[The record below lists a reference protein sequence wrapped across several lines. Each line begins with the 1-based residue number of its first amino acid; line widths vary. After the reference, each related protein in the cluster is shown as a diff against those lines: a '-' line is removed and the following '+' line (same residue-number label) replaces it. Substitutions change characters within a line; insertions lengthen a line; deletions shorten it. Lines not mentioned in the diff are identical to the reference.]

1 MGVINVLGFDVA
13 NLIAAGEVVD
23 RPSSVVKEL
32 LENAIDSGA
41 TKITVEIKNGG
52 TSFIRIADD
61 GCGMAH
67 EDLPVA
73 ILRHATSKIKNADDL
88 NEIMTL
94 GFRGEALAA
103 ISSVSKIRIMSRQKG
118 SEIGSVLE
126 AHGGEIKSHIK
137 SGCGEGTTVIV
148 EDIFYNVPARKKFLK
163 SDRAET
169 SAVSAV
175 CEKVAL
181 SRPDISI
188 RYIADGT
195 LKYLTQGDGN
205 LQNTVYA
212 VLGRD
217 IAKKLI
223 KIRREDGGVLVEG
236 FISNPEYASAYRT
249 QENFYINSRFVKS
262 KTAQAAIEQA
272 FQSYIPTGKFP
283 FCVLNIVIDPSTVDV
298 NVHPAKLEVKFS
310 NEKVI
315 FDAVYYAVRT
325 ALDGGIQRP
334 TLYNEPEVVSLQRGK
349 ELLGLAFP
357 VNDRDSEAPKPER
370 IAFDTKGNVGVLRQ
384 GSVLDYSDIKAE
396 ATKENVKAPVPD
408 VKYAEEDAFSLKFP
422 KKAVTSTG
430 PLKTEPIKIEQ
441 EPVKPEP
448 IKVDLFANIAD
459 KVDTSAPIKAQTEK
473 VSEAKE
479 QVIVP
484 EYKIIGEAFDS
495 YVIAELGDVMYLIDK
510 HAAHERIIF
519 EDLKKKLA
527 HATPSSQMIMIPLT
541 VQLNNEEL
549 FALHEYGDEI
559 KKMGF
564 GYDLNDKVVSICEIP
579 AEIEISGALDT
590 FATLVSR
597 LTQGEGYG
605 HSTRYE
611 LFEKALYQA
620 SCKAAI
626 KAGRVY
632 DRAHIKWICD
642 KVFTLD
648 NIKYCPHGRPIAFEI
663 TKHFLE
669 KQFERIK

>member
-52 TSFIRIADD
+52 TSFIRIADN
-61 GCGMAH
+61 GCGMAY

-103 ISSVSKIRIMSRQKG
+103 ISSVSKIRIMSRQRE
-118 SEIGSVLE
+118 SEMGAMLE
-126 AHGGEIKSHIK
+126 AHGGEIKSHVS

-223 KIRREDGGVLVEG
+223 KVHREDSGVLVEG

-272 FQSYIPTGKFP
+272 FQSYIPAGKFP

-334 TLYNEPEVVSLQRGK
+334 SLYKEPEVVSLQKGK

-357 VNDRDSEAPKPER
+357 VKDRDAEAPKPEK
-370 IAFDTKGNVGVLRQ
+370 IVFDTRSNFGVLRQ
-384 GSVLDYSDIKAE
+384 NNTLDYSNLKSEI
-396 ATKENVKAPVPD
+396 TKEEVKAPTPD
-408 VKYAEEDAFSLKFP
+408 VSYAEDAAFSLKFP
-422 KKAVTSTG
+422 KAAQVSQPKVEEKKVENETINIPVSAEPQPQKAE
-430 PLKTEPIKIEQ
+430 EPK
-441 EPVKPEP
+441 
-448 IKVDLFANIAD
+448 
-459 KVDTSAPIKAQTEK
+459 
-473 VSEAKE
+473 
-479 QVIVP
+479 VIVP

-519 EDLKKKLA
+519 EDLKKKLKS
-527 HATPSSQMIMIPLT
+527 ATPSSQMIMIPLT

-549 FALHEYGDEI
+549 FAIHEYGDEI

-564 GYDLNDKVVSICEIP
+564 GYDLNDKSVSIYEIP
-579 AEIEISGALDT
+579 SEIEITGALDT

-597 LTQGEGYG
+597 LARGEGYG
-605 HSTRYE
+605 QSTRYE

-632 DRAHIKWICD
+632 GKEHIKWICD

>member
-41 TKITVEIKNGG
+41 DKITVEIKNGG
-52 TSFIRIADD
+52 TSFIRIADN
-61 GCGMAH
+61 GCGMAY

-103 ISSVSKIRIMSRQKG
+103 ISSVSKIRIMSKQQEEEMG
-118 SEIGSVLE
+118 ALLE
-126 AHGGEIKSHIK
+126 AHGGEVINHIK
-137 SGCGEGTTVIV
+137 AGTTDGTTVIV

-175 CEKVAL
+175 VEKVAL
-181 SRPDISI
+181 SRPDISF
-188 RYIADGT
+188 RYICDGN

-205 LQNTVYA
+205 LQSAVYA
-212 VLGRD
+212 ILGRD
-217 IAKKLI
+217 LAKKSI
-223 KIRREDGGVLVEG
+223 KVSRTDCGVTVEG
-236 FISNPEYASAYRT
+236 YISNPEYASAYRS

-262 KTAQAAIEQA
+262 KTAQAALEQA
-272 FQSYIPTGKFP
+272 YSSYIPQGKFP
-283 FCVLNIVIDPSTVDV
+283 FCVLNIIIDPSTVDV

-310 NEKVI
+310 NEKIV
-315 FDAVYYAVRT
+315 FESVYYAVRT

-334 TLYNEPEVVSLQRGK
+334 TLYDEPQVKKGE
-349 ELLGLAFP
+349 ELLSTPFP
-357 VNDRDSEAPKPER
+357 VQDRTEKEQKPQRVVFDTNSNFGTLQQDNTLDYSSPLPKKTEAPVTPAPKIDSSYAEDDTFSLSFPKKVEPKAQVQENISAKPVVEAPKQE
-370 IAFDTKGNVGVLRQ
+370 
-384 GSVLDYSDIKAE
+384 SVSEKKI
-396 ATKENVKAPVPD
+396 VPD
-408 VKYAEEDAFSLKFP
+408 
-422 KKAVTSTG
+422 
-430 PLKTEPIKIEQ
+430 
-441 EPVKPEP
+441 
-448 IKVDLFANIAD
+448 
-459 KVDTSAPIKAQTEK
+459 
-473 VSEAKE
+473 
-479 QVIVP
+479 
-484 EYKIIGEAFDS
+484 YKIIGEAFNS
-495 YVIAELGDVMYLIDK
+495 YVIVELGDIMYLIDK

-519 EDLKKKLA
+519 EDLKNKIKN
-527 HATPSSQMIMIPLT
+527 ATPTSQVLMLPMT
-541 VQLNNEEL
+541 VHLNNEEL
-549 FALHEYGDEI
+549 TALHTYSDEI

-564 GYDLNDKVVSICEIP
+564 GYDLCDKCAAIYEIP
-579 AEIEISGALDT
+579 SEIEVSSAQDT

-597 LTQGEGYG
+597 LVNQEGFGEK
-605 HSTRYE
+605 TRYE

-626 KAGRVY
+626 KAGRIY
-632 DRAHIKWICD
+632 EREHIKWICD
-642 KVFTLD
+642 RVLTLD
-648 NIKYCPHGRPIAFEI
+648 NIKYCPHGRPVAFEI

>member
-32 LENAIDSGA
+32 LENAIDAGA

-52 TSFIRIADD
+52 TSFIRIADN
-61 GCGMAH
+61 GSGMSY
-67 EDLPVA
+67 EDLPIA

-103 ISSVSKIRIMSRQKG
+103 ISSVSKIRIMSKQQG
-118 SEIGSVLE
+118 SEMGATLE
-126 AHGGEIKSHIK
+126 AHGGEIKSHTY

-175 CEKVAL
+175 VEKVAL
-181 SRPDISI
+181 SRPDISF
-188 RYIADGT
+188 RYIADGG

-205 LQNTVYA
+205 LQNAVYA
-212 VLGRD
+212 ILGRD
-217 IAKKLI
+217 IAKKTI
-223 KIRREDGGVLVEG
+223 KVEREDGGVKVEG

-272 FQSYIPTGKFP
+272 YASYIPQGKFP
-283 FCVLNIVIDPSTVDV
+283 FCVLNIVIDPSSVDV

-310 NEKVI
+310 NEKLI

-334 TLYNEPEVVSLQRGK
+334 TLFNEPERVTLEKGK
-349 ELLGLAFP
+349 ELLNLAFP
-357 VNDRDSEAPKPER
+357 VKDRSVEAPRPEK
-370 IAFDTKGNVGVLRQ
+370 IVFDTKSNFGTLKQNNT
-384 GSVLDYSDIKAE
+384 LDYSDLKGEKTITPLDE
-396 ATKENVKAPVPD
+396 ITRPD
-408 VKYAEEDAFSLKFP
+408 EKYANDDVFSLSFP
-422 KKAVTSTG
+422 KKAEKQAESTKIESVPLMTSTET
-430 PLKTEPIKIEQ
+430 PK
-441 EPVKPEP
+441 
-448 IKVDLFANIAD
+448 
-459 KVDTSAPIKAQTEK
+459 
-473 VSEAKE
+473 EAKE
-479 QVIVP
+479 EEKRVVP
-484 EYKIIGEAFDS
+484 DYRIIGEAFNS
-495 YVIAELGDVMYLIDK
+495 YVIVELGDIIYLIDK

-519 EDLKKKLA
+519 EDLKKKLKSA
-527 HATPSSQMIMIPLT
+527 NPSSQMLMLPLT
-541 VQLNNEEL
+541 VQLSNEEL
-549 FALHEYGDEI
+549 VALHEYGDEI
-559 KKMGF
+559 KKTGF
-564 GYDLNDKVVSICEIP
+564 GYDLSDKVVSILEIP
-579 AEIEISGALDT
+579 SEIDVSGATDS

-597 LTQGEGYG
+597 LARGEGFG
-605 HSTRYE
+605 QSTRYE
-611 LFEKALYQA
+611 FFEKALYQA

-626 KAGRVY
+626 KAGRAY
-632 DRAHIKWICD
+632 DREHVKWICD
-642 KVFTLD
+642 KVLTLD
-648 NIKYCPHGRPIAFEI
+648 NIKYCPHGRPVAFEI

>member
-1 MGVINVLGFDVA
+1 MGKINVLGFDVA

-32 LENAIDSGA
+32 LENAIDAGA

-52 TSFIRIADD
+52 SSFIRISDD
-61 GCGMAH
+61 GCGMEH
-67 EDLPVA
+67 EDLPTA

-103 ISSVSKIRIMSRQKG
+103 ISSVSKVRIMSRQRG
-118 SEIGSVLE
+118 SEMGSLLE
-126 AHGGEIKSHIK
+126 AHGGEIQSHIK
-137 SGCGEGTTVIV
+137 SGCTEGTTVIV

-175 CEKVAL
+175 VEKVAL
-181 SRPDISI
+181 SRPDISF
-188 RYIADGT
+188 RYITDGG

-205 LQNTVYA
+205 LQNAVYA

-217 IAKKLI
+217 VAKKTV
-223 KIRREDGGVLVEG
+223 KVMRQDGGIKVQG
-236 FISNPEYASAYRT
+236 YISTPEYASAYRT

-272 FQSYIPTGKFP
+272 YASYIPSGKFP
-283 FCVLNIVIDPSTVDV
+283 FCVLNIIIDPSSVDV

-310 NEKVI
+310 NEKLV

-334 TLYNEPEVVSLQRGK
+334 TLYDEPDNIVSGKGK
-349 ELLGLAFP
+349 ELLQAPFP
-357 VNDRDSEAPKPER
+357 VTDRSEKTPKAEK
-370 IAFDTKGNVGVLRQ
+370 IVFDTNSNFGILRQ
-384 GSVLDYSDIKAE
+384 DNTINYSDLQLQKS
-396 ATKENVKAPVPD
+396 NAPVSRPSND
-408 VKYAEEDAFSLKFP
+408 YADEEAFSLSFP
-422 KKAVTSTG
+422 KKQEQKA
-430 PLKTEPIKIEQ
+430 EPIRVENHNENPKILGDVSDFDEKND
-441 EPVKPEP
+441 EKDGTTSP
-448 IKVDLFANIAD
+448 ND
-459 KVDTSAPIKAQTEK
+459 K
-473 VSEAKE
+473 
-479 QVIVP
+479 IVP
-484 EYKIIGEAFDS
+484 DYKIIGEAFNS
-495 YVIAELGDVMYLIDK
+495 YVILEMGDLMYLIDK

-519 EDLKKKLA
+519 EDLKKKLSLKA
-527 HATPSSQMIMIPLT
+527 PSSQVLMLP
-541 VQLNNEEL
+541 VVAHLNNEEL
-549 FALHEYGDEI
+549 IALHQYGDEI
-559 KKMGF
+559 KKTGF
-564 GYDLNDKVVSICEIP
+564 SYDIDEKAVYLHEIP
-579 AEIEISGALDT
+579 SEIEVSGAQDA
-590 FATLVSR
+590 FSALVSR
-597 LTQGEGYG
+597 LAAKEGYG
-605 HSTRYE
+605 ELTRYE
-611 LFEKALYQA
+611 HFEKALYQA

-632 DRAHIKWICD
+632 DHAHIKWICD
-642 KVFTLD
+642 RVLTLD

>member
-52 TSFIRIADD
+52 TSFIRIADN
-61 GCGMAH
+61 GCGMSH

-103 ISSVSKIRIMSRQKG
+103 ISSVSKIRIMSRQRN
-118 SEIGSVLE
+118 SEMGSVLE
-126 AHGGEIKSHIK
+126 AHGGEIKSHTP

-188 RYIADGT
+188 RYIADGS
-195 LKYLTQGDGN
+195 LKYLTQGDGS

-217 IAKKLI
+217 IAKKVI
-223 KIRREDGGVLVEG
+223 KVHRKDSGVLVEG
-236 FISNPEYASAYRT
+236 FISNPEYTSAYRT

-272 FQSYIPTGKFP
+272 YQSYIPAGKFP
-283 FCVLNIVIDPSTVDV
+283 FCVLNIVIDPSSVDV

-334 TLYNEPEVVSLQRGK
+334 TLYNEPEVVTIQKGK

-357 VNDRDSEAPKPER
+357 VKDKDIEAPKPEK
-370 IAFDTKGNVGVLRQ
+370 IVFDTNSNFGVLKQ
-384 GSVLDYSDIKAE
+384 NNTLDYSDLKPLIPKEPVAKA
-396 ATKENVKAPVPD
+396 VPKND
-408 VKYAEEDAFSLKFP
+408 TYAEDEAFSLKFP
-422 KKAVTSTG
+422 KRTESKIENEKIEIPPVI
-430 PLKTEPIKIEQ
+430 KTEEKQ
-441 EPVKPEP
+441 E
-448 IKVDLFANIAD
+448 
-459 KVDTSAPIKAQTEK
+459 
-473 VSEAKE
+473 EAT
-479 QVIVP
+479 VIVP
-484 EYKIIGEAFDS
+484 EYRIIGEAFNS
-495 YVIAELGDVMYLIDK
+495 YVIAELGDTMYLIDK

-519 EDLKKKLA
+519 EDLKKKLKSA
-527 HATPSSQMIMIPLT
+527 SPSSQMIMLPLT

-549 FALHEYGDEI
+549 VALYEYGDEI

-564 GYDLNDKVVSICEIP
+564 GYDLNDKVASIYEIP
-579 AEIEISGALDT
+579 SEIEISGATDT

-597 LTQGEGYG
+597 LVKGEGYG
-605 HSTRYE
+605 QSTRYE
-611 LFEKALYQA
+611 FFEKALYQA

-626 KAGRVY
+626 KAGRAY
-632 DRAHIKWICD
+632 DREHVKWICD

-663 TKHFLE
+663 SKHFLE

>member
-52 TSFIRIADD
+52 TSFIRIADN

-67 EDLPVA
+67 EDLPIA

-103 ISSVSKIRIMSRQKG
+103 ISSVSKIRIMSRQRD
-118 SEIGSVLE
+118 SEMGSVLE
-126 AHGGEIKSHIK
+126 AYGGEIKSHTP

-188 RYIADGT
+188 RYIADGS
-195 LKYLTQGDGN
+195 LKYLTQGDGS

-217 IAKKLI
+217 IAKKTI
-223 KIRREDGGVLVEG
+223 EVKRQDNGVLVEG
-236 FISNPEYASAYRT
+236 YISSPEYASSYRT

-272 FQSYIPTGKFP
+272 YQSYIPTGKFP
-283 FCVLNIVIDPSTVDV
+283 FCVLNIVIDPSSVDV

-310 NEKVI
+310 NEKII

-334 TLYNEPEVVSLQRGK
+334 TLYNEPEAVTLQKGK

-357 VNDRDSEAPKPER
+357 VKDKDAEAPKPEK
-370 IAFDTKGNVGVLRQ
+370 IVFDANSNIGVLKQ
-384 GSVLDYSDIKAE
+384 NNTLDYSDVKPQI
-396 ATKENVKAPVPD
+396 TKEPVIKRAPKND
-408 VKYAEEDAFSLKFP
+408 TYAEDEAFSLKFP
-422 KKAVTSTG
+422 KR
-430 PLKTEPIKIEQ
+430 TEPKIEN
-441 EPVKPEP
+441 EKIDVTPV
-448 IKVDLFANIAD
+448 
-459 KVDTSAPIKAQTEK
+459 IKAEEK
-473 VSEAKE
+473 KE
-479 QVIVP
+479 EERAIVP
-484 EYKIIGEAFDS
+484 EYRIIGEAFNS
-495 YVIAELGDVMYLIDK
+495 YVIAELGDTMYLIDK

-519 EDLKKKLA
+519 EDLKKKLKSA
-527 HATPSSQMIMIPLT
+527 APSSQMIMLPLT

-549 FALHEYGDEI
+549 VALHEYGDEI

-564 GYDLNDKVVSICEIP
+564 GYDLNDKVASIYEIP
-579 AEIEISGALDT
+579 SEISISGATDT

-597 LTQGEGYG
+597 LAKGEGYG
-605 HSTRYE
+605 QSTRYE
-611 LFEKALYQA
+611 MFEKALYQA

-626 KAGRVY
+626 KAGRAY
-632 DRAHIKWICD
+632 DMEHVKWICD

-663 TKHFLE
+663 SKHFLE

>member
-1 MGVINVLGFDVA
+1 MGKINVLGFDVA

-32 LENAIDSGA
+32 LENAIDAGA

-52 TSFIRIADD
+52 SSFIRIADD
-61 GCGMAH
+61 GCGM
-67 EDLPVA
+67 EYDDLPTA

-103 ISSVSKIRIMSRQKG
+103 ISSVSKVRIMSRQRG
-118 SEIGSVLE
+118 AEMGAMLE

-137 SGCGEGTTVIV
+137 SGCTEGTTVIV

-175 CEKVAL
+175 VEKVAL
-181 SRPDISI
+181 SRPDISF
-188 RYIADGT
+188 RYIADGA

-205 LQNTVYA
+205 LQNAVYA

-217 IAKKLI
+217 VAKKTI
-223 KIRREDGGVLVEG
+223 KVMRQDCGIKVQGY
-236 FISNPEYASAYRT
+236 ISTPEYASAYRT

-272 FQSYIPTGKFP
+272 YASYIPSGKFP
-283 FCVLNIVIDPSTVDV
+283 FCVLNIIIDPLSVDV

-310 NEKVI
+310 NEKLV

-334 TLYNEPEVVSLQRGK
+334 TLYDEQEKTPVNKGK
-349 ELLGLAFP
+349 ELLDRPFP
-357 VNDRDSEAPKPER
+357 VLDREDKAPKAEK
-370 IAFDTKGNVGVLRQ
+370 IVFDTNSNFGILKQDNTIN
-384 GSVLDYSDIKAE
+384 YSDLQPQKP
-396 ATKENVKAPVPD
+396 TAPVSKPSNE
-408 VKYAEEDAFSLKFP
+408 YADEEAFSLSFP
-422 KKAVTSTG
+422 KKQETRANDV
-430 PLKTEPIKIEQ
+430 KVEINIAENIKIPDDVSNFDEKNKEKEGTNQ
-441 EPVKPEP
+441 PNN
-448 IKVDLFANIAD
+448 IK
-459 KVDTSAPIKAQTEK
+459 
-473 VSEAKE
+473 
-479 QVIVP
+479 IVP
-484 EYKIIGEAFDS
+484 DYKIIGEAFNS
-495 YVIAELGDVMYLIDK
+495 YVIVEMGDLMYLIDK

-519 EDLKKKLA
+519 EDLKKNLSLKE
-527 HATPSSQMIMIPLT
+527 PSSQVLMLPIVT
-541 VQLNNEEL
+541 HLNNEEL
-549 FALHEYGDEI
+549 VALHQFGDEI

-564 GYDLNDKVVSICEIP
+564 GYEIDNKSVYLNEIP
-579 AEIEISGALDT
+579 SEIEIGSAQDA
-590 FATLVSR
+590 FCTLVSR
-597 LTQGEGYG
+597 LCTGEGYG
-605 HSTRYE
+605 ELTRYE

-626 KAGRVY
+626 KAGRIY
-632 DRAHIKWICD
+632 DNAHIKWICD
-642 KVFTLD
+642 RVLTLD

-663 TKHFLE
+663 TRHFLE

>member
-41 TKITVEIKNGG
+41 NKITVEIKNGG
-52 TSFIRIADD
+52 TTFIRIADN

-67 EDLPVA
+67 EDLPIA

-103 ISSVSKIRIMSRQKG
+103 ISSVSKIRIMSRKKD
-118 SEIGSVLE
+118 SEMGSVLE
-126 AHGGEIKSHIK
+126 AHGGEIKGHTQ

-188 RYIADGT
+188 RYIADGA
-195 LKYLTQGDGN
+195 LKYLTQGDGS

-217 IAKKLI
+217 IAKRVIEVK
-223 KIRREDGGVLVEG
+223 REDNGILVEG
-236 FISNPEYASAYRT
+236 FVSNPEYASAYRT

-272 FQSYIPTGKFP
+272 YQSYIPAGKFP
-283 FCVLNIVIDPSTVDV
+283 FCVLNIVIDPSCVDV

-310 NEKVI
+310 NEKII

-334 TLYNEPEVVSLQRGK
+334 TLFDEPETVTLQKGK

-357 VNDRDSEAPKPER
+357 VKDKDKTALRPEKIVFDSNSN
-370 IAFDTKGNVGVLRQ
+370 FGVLKQ
-384 GSVLDYSDIKAE
+384 NNTLDYSGVKPLTPKESVANPVSKNDI
-396 ATKENVKAPVPD
+396 
-408 VKYAEEDAFSLKFP
+408 YAEDETFSLKFP
-422 KKAVTSTG
+422 KKSESKIENEKIDILPVI
-430 PLKTEPIKIEQ
+430 KTEENRREENLREENQQEENQQEEKI
-441 EPVKPEP
+441 
-448 IKVDLFANIAD
+448 
-459 KVDTSAPIKAQTEK
+459 T
-473 VSEAKE
+473 
-479 QVIVP
+479 VP
-484 EYKIIGEAFDS
+484 EYRIIGEAFNS
-495 YVIAELGDVMYLIDK
+495 YVIAELGDTMYLIDK

-519 EDLKKKLA
+519 EDLKKKLKSQ
-527 HATPSSQMIMIPLT
+527 TPSSQMIMLPLI
-541 VQLNNEEL
+541 VQLSNEEL

-564 GYDLNDKVVSICEIP
+564 GFDLNNKTVSIYEIP
-579 AEIEISGALDT
+579 SEIEISGATDT

-597 LTQGEGYG
+597 LVKGEGYG
-605 HSTRYE
+605 QSTRYE
-611 LFEKALYQA
+611 LFERALYQA

-632 DRAHIKWICD
+632 DREHVKWICD

-663 TKHFLE
+663 SKHFLE

>member
-41 TKITVEIKNGG
+41 DKITVEIKNGG
-52 TSFIRIADD
+52 TSFIRIADN
-61 GCGMAH
+61 GCGMAF
-67 EDLPVA
+67 EDLPTA

-103 ISSVSKIRIMSRQKG
+103 ISSVSKIRIMSKRQEDEMG
-118 SEIGSVLE
+118 AMLE
-126 AHGGEIKSHIK
+126 AHGGEVVNHLKA
-137 SGCGEGTTVIV
+137 GTTDGTTVIV

-175 CEKVAL
+175 VEKVAL
-181 SRPDISI
+181 SRPDIAF
-188 RYIADGT
+188 RYICDGN

-205 LQNTVYA
+205 LQNAVYA
-212 VLGRD
+212 VLGKD
-217 IAKKLI
+217 LAKKSI
-223 KIRREDGGVLVEG
+223 KVSRTDCGVTVEG
-236 FISNPEYASAYRT
+236 FISNPEYTSSYRS

-262 KTAQAAIEQA
+262 KTAQAALEQA
-272 FQSYIPTGKFP
+272 YSSYIPQGKFP
-283 FCVLNIVIDPSTVDV
+283 FCVLNIIIDPSSVDV

-310 NEKVI
+310 NEKII
-315 FDAVYYAVRT
+315 FDGVYYAVRT

-334 TLYNEPEVVSLQRGK
+334 TLYNEPQTPQQKGD
-349 ELLGLAFP
+349 ELLNTLFP
-357 VNDRDSEAPKPER
+357 VRDRAEEAPKPQK
-370 IAFDTKGNVGVLRQ
+370 IVFDTNSNFGVLRQ
-384 GSVLDYSDIKAE
+384 NNTLDYSDLEKPKAHTPVPVSPKTDTSYADDSTFSLSFPKMAE
-396 ATKENVKAPVPD
+396 VPVQDKMQEAPVTQQ
-408 VKYAEEDAFSLKFP
+408 KEQGAE
-422 KKAVTSTG
+422 
-430 PLKTEPIKIEQ
+430 KTESEK
-441 EPVKPEP
+441 
-448 IKVDLFANIAD
+448 
-459 KVDTSAPIKAQTEK
+459 TE
-473 VSEAKE
+473 SEKT
-479 QVIVP
+479 VP
-484 EYKIIGEAFDS
+484 DYKIIGEAFNS
-495 YVIAELGDVMYLIDK
+495 YVIVELGDIIYLIDK

-519 EDLKKKLA
+519 EDLKKKIKN
-527 HATPSSQMIMIPLT
+527 ATPTSQVLMLPIS
-541 VQLNNEEL
+541 VHLNNEEL
-549 FALHEYGDEI
+549 VALHSYSDEI

-564 GYDLNDKVVSICEIP
+564 SYELVDKCAAIYEIP
-579 AEIEISGALDT
+579 SEIEVSSAQDT

-597 LTQGEGYG
+597 LVNKEGFGEK
-605 HSTRYE
+605 TRYE
-611 LFEKALYQA
+611 NFEKALYQA

-632 DRAHIKWICD
+632 EKEHIKWICD
-642 KVFTLD
+642 RVLTLD
-648 NIKYCPHGRPIAFEI
+648 NIKYCPHGRPVAFEI

>member
-32 LENAIDSGA
+32 LENAIDAGA

-52 TSFIRIADD
+52 TSFIRIADN
-61 GCGMAH
+61 GSGMSY
-67 EDLPVA
+67 EDLPIA

-103 ISSVSKIRIMSRQKG
+103 ISSVSKIRIMSKQKNAEMG
-118 SEIGSVLE
+118 ATLE
-126 AHGGEIKSHIK
+126 AHGGEIKSHIY

-175 CEKVAL
+175 VEKVAL
-181 SRPDISI
+181 SRPDVSF
-188 RYIADGT
+188 RYIADGA
-195 LKYLTQGDGN
+195 LKYLTQGDGS
-205 LQNTVYA
+205 LQNAVYA
-212 VLGRD
+212 ILGRD
-217 IAKKLI
+217 TAKKTI
-223 KIRREDGGVLVEG
+223 KVEREDGGVKVEG
-236 FISNPEYASAYRT
+236 FISTPEYASAYRT

-272 FQSYIPTGKFP
+272 YASYIPQGKFP
-283 FCVLNIVIDPSTVDV
+283 FCVLNIVIDPSSVDV

-310 NEKVI
+310 NEKLI

-334 TLYNEPEVVSLQRGK
+334 TLYNEPEKVTLEKGK
-349 ELLGLAFP
+349 ELLNLAFP
-357 VNDRDSEAPKPER
+357 VKDRGVEAPKPQKVV
-370 IAFDTKGNVGVLRQ
+370 FDTNSNFGTLRQ
-384 GSVLDYSDIKAE
+384 NNTLDYSSLKTEKAI
-396 ATKENVKAPVPD
+396 TPQENRVPD
-408 VKYAEEDAFSLKFP
+408 EKYASDDVFSLSFP
-422 KKAVTSTG
+422 KK
-430 PLKTEPIKIEQ
+430 TEPKAENTKVESVPLMPTRE
-441 EPVKPEP
+441 EPKAETVEEKP
-448 IKVDLFANIAD
+448 
-459 KVDTSAPIKAQTEK
+459 
-473 VSEAKE
+473 
-479 QVIVP
+479 IVP
-484 EYKIIGEAFDS
+484 DYKIIGEAFNS
-495 YVIAELGDVMYLIDK
+495 YVIVELGDIMYLIDK

-519 EDLKKKLA
+519 EDLKKKLKSA
-527 HATPSSQMIMIPLT
+527 KPSSQMLMLPLT
-541 VQLNNEEL
+541 VHLSNEEL
-549 FALHEYGDEI
+549 VALHEYGDEI
-559 KKMGF
+559 KKTGF
-564 GYDLNDKVVSICEIP
+564 GYDLSDKVVSIFEIP
-579 AEIEISGALDT
+579 SEIEISGATDA

-597 LTQGEGYG
+597 LAKGEGFG
-605 HSTRYE
+605 QSTRYE
-611 LFEKALYQA
+611 FFEKALYQA

-626 KAGRVY
+626 KAGRAY
-632 DRAHIKWICD
+632 DREHVKWICD
-642 KVFTLD
+642 KVLTLD
-648 NIKYCPHGRPIAFEI
+648 NIKYCPHGRPVAFEI

>member
-32 LENAIDSGA
+32 LENAIDAGA

-52 TSFIRIADD
+52 TSFIRIADN
-61 GCGMAH
+61 GSGMSY
-67 EDLPVA
+67 EDLPIA

-103 ISSVSKIRIMSRQKG
+103 ISSVSKIRIMSKQRN
-118 SEIGSVLE
+118 SEMGATLE
-126 AHGGEIKSHIK
+126 AHGGEIKSHIY

-148 EDIFYNVPARKKFLK
+148 EDIFFNVPARKKFLK

-175 CEKVAL
+175 VEKVAL
-181 SRPDISI
+181 SRPDISF

-205 LQNTVYA
+205 LQNAVYA
-212 VLGRD
+212 ILGRD
-217 IAKKLI
+217 TAKKT
-223 KIRREDGGVLVEG
+223 IRVEREDSGVKVEG
-236 FISNPEYASAYRT
+236 FISTPEYASAYRT

-272 FQSYIPTGKFP
+272 YASYIPQGKFP
-283 FCVLNIVIDPSTVDV
+283 FCVLNIIIDPSTVDV

-310 NEKVI
+310 NEKLI

-334 TLYNEPEVVSLQRGK
+334 SLYNEPEVVTLEKGK
-349 ELLGLAFP
+349 ELLNLAFP
-357 VNDRDSEAPKPER
+357 VKDRSVESPKPQR
-370 IAFDTKGNVGVLRQ
+370 VVFDTNSNFGTLRQ
-384 GSVLDYSDIKAE
+384 NNTLDYSDLKAEQKATPIAQIAKTDEKYANDDVFSLSFPKKAEPKIENVKIESAPFSSVEIASKKTVNE
-396 ATKENVKAPVPD
+396 ATKEAEQEIKTVVPD
-408 VKYAEEDAFSLKFP
+408 
-422 KKAVTSTG
+422 
-430 PLKTEPIKIEQ
+430 
-441 EPVKPEP
+441 
-448 IKVDLFANIAD
+448 
-459 KVDTSAPIKAQTEK
+459 
-473 VSEAKE
+473 
-479 QVIVP
+479 
-484 EYKIIGEAFDS
+484 YKIIGEAFNS
-495 YVIAELGDVMYLIDK
+495 YVIVELGDIMYLIDK

-519 EDLKKKLA
+519 EDLKKKLKSES
-527 HATPSSQMIMIPLT
+527 PSSQMLMLPLT
-541 VQLNNEEL
+541 VRLNNEEL
-549 FALHEYGDEI
+549 VALHEYSDEI
-559 KKMGF
+559 KKTGF
-564 GYDLNDKVVSICEIP
+564 GYDLNDKTVSIFEIP
-579 AEIEISGALDT
+579 SEIEISGATDA

-597 LTQGEGYG
+597 LVKGEGFG
-605 HSTRYE
+605 QSTRYE
-611 LFEKALYQA
+611 FFEKALYQA

-626 KAGRVY
+626 KAGRAY
-632 DRAHIKWICD
+632 DREHVKWICD
-642 KVFTLD
+642 KVLTLD
-648 NIKYCPHGRPIAFEI
+648 NIKYCPHGRPVAFEI

>member
-1 MGVINVLGFDVA
+1 MGRINVLGFDVA

-41 TKITVEIKNGG
+41 DKITVEIKNGG
-52 TSFIRIADD
+52 TSFIRIADN
-61 GCGMAH
+61 GCGM
-67 EDLPVA
+67 EFDDLPVA

-103 ISSVSKIRIMSRQKG
+103 ISSVSKIRIMSRQKSTEMG
-118 SEIGSVLE
+118 ALLE
-126 AHGGEIKSHIK
+126 AHGGEIQTHIK

-175 CEKVAL
+175 VEKVAL
-181 SRPDISI
+181 SRPDISF
-188 RYIADGT
+188 RYIADGN

-217 IAKKLI
+217 VAKKTI
-223 KIRREDGGVLVEG
+223 KVLREDGGVKVEG
-236 FISNPEYASAYRT
+236 FISTPEYASAYRT

-262 KTAQAAIEQA
+262 KTAQAALEQA
-272 FQSYIPTGKFP
+272 YSSYIPQGKFP
-283 FCVLNIVIDPSTVDV
+283 FCVLNIVIDPSSVDV

-310 NEKVI
+310 NEKLI
-315 FDAVYYAVRT
+315 FDSVYYAVRT
-325 ALDGGIQRP
+325 SLGEDIQRP
-334 TLYNEPEVVSLQRGK
+334 TLYNEPQTVTPQKGK
-349 ELLGLAFP
+349 ELLNTLFP
-357 VNDRDSEAPKPER
+357 VNDRAVEAPKPQK
-370 IAFDTKGNVGVLRQ
+370 IVFDTNSNFGTLKQDNT
-384 GSVLDYSDIKAE
+384 LDYSSVKIEKTDTPQPKITKQAE
-396 ATKENVKAPVPD
+396 
-408 VKYAEEDAFSLKFP
+408 KYADDDVFSLSFP
-422 KKAVTSTG
+422 KKAEPRKEDVKAENEKIDIIPEA
-430 PLKTEPIKIEQ
+430 PLPKNGE
-441 EPVKPEP
+441 
-448 IKVDLFANIAD
+448 
-459 KVDTSAPIKAQTEK
+459 KAED
-473 VSEAKE
+473 VSEIKE
-479 QVIVP
+479 KTVP
-484 EYKIIGEAFDS
+484 EYKIIGEAFNS
-495 YVIAELGDVMYLIDK
+495 YVIVELGDIMYLIDK

-519 EDLKKKLA
+519 EDLKKKLSQG
-527 HATPSSQMIMIPLT
+527 TPTSQMLMLPL
-541 VQLNNEEL
+541 VVHLSNEEL
-549 FALHEYGDEI
+549 VALHEYGDEI
-559 KKMGF
+559 KKTGF
-564 GYDLNDKVVSICEIP
+564 GYDLCEKFVHLHEIP
-579 AEIEISGALDT
+579 AEIEISGATDA

-597 LTQGEGYG
+597 LVNKEGYG
-605 HSTRYE
+605 EKTRYE
-611 LFEKALYQA
+611 FFEKALYQA

-632 DRAHIKWICD
+632 DREHIKWICD
-642 KVFTLD
+642 KVLTLD
-648 NIKYCPHGRPIAFEI
+648 NIKYCPHGRPVAFEI

>member
-52 TSFIRIADD
+52 TSFIRIADN
-61 GCGMAH
+61 GCGMAY

-103 ISSVSKIRIMSRQKG
+103 ISSVSKIRIMSRRRDREMG
-118 SEIGSVLE
+118 AMLE
-126 AHGGEIKSHIK
+126 AHGGEIKSHIN

-188 RYIADGT
+188 RYIADGA

-223 KIRREDGGVLVEG
+223 NVHREDNGVLVEG

-272 FQSYIPTGKFP
+272 YQSYIPTGKFP
-283 FCVLNIVIDPSTVDV
+283 LCVLNITIDPSSVDV

-334 TLYNEPEVVSLQRGK
+334 TLYNEPEVVTLQKGK

-357 VNDRDSEAPKPER
+357 VKDKDIEAPKPEK
-370 IAFDTKGNVGVLRQ
+370 IVFDTNSNIGVLRQ
-384 GSVLDYSDIKAE
+384 NNTIDYSDMKQE
-396 ATKENVKAPVPD
+396 LTKEPIKTASPNTG
-408 VKYAEEDAFSLKFP
+408 YAEDEAFSLKFP
-422 KKAVTSTG
+422 KK
-430 PLKTEPIKIEQ
+430 TEPKIET
-441 EPVKPEP
+441 VKIE
-448 IKVDLFANIAD
+448 
-459 KVDTSAPIKAQTEK
+459 TEK
-473 VSEAKE
+473 ANGSHVSVVAGTKLVEESRA
-479 QVIVP
+479 IIP
-484 EYKIIGEAFDS
+484 EYKIIGEVFDS

-527 HATPSSQMIMIPLT
+527 CASPSSQMLMLPLT

-559 KKMGF
+559 KQMGF
-564 GYDLNDKVVSICEIP
+564 GYDLNDKIASIYEIP
-579 AEIEISGALDT
+579 SEIEVSGATDT

-597 LTQGEGYG
+597 LVSGEGYG
-605 HSTRYE
+605 QSTRYE
-611 LFEKALYQA
+611 LLEKALYQA

-632 DRAHIKWICD
+632 DREHIKWICD

>member
-41 TKITVEIKNGG
+41 SKITVEIKNGG
-52 TSFIRIADD
+52 TSFIRIADN

-67 EDLPVA
+67 EDLPTA

-103 ISSVSKIRIMSRQKG
+103 ISSVSKIRIMSREQG
-118 SEIGSVLE
+118 SEIGSMLE
-126 AHGGEIKSHIK
+126 AHGGEIKSHIN
-137 SGCGEGTTVIV
+137 SGCSEGTTVIV

-175 CEKVAL
+175 VEKVAL
-181 SRPDISI
+181 SRPDISF
-188 RYIADGT
+188 RYIADGN

-212 VLGRD
+212 ILGRD
-217 IAKKLI
+217 TAKKTI
-223 KIRREDGGVLVEG
+223 KVEREDSGVRVEG
-236 FISNPEYASAYRT
+236 FISSPEYASAYRT

-272 FQSYIPTGKFP
+272 YASYIPQGKFP
-283 FCVLNIVIDPSTVDV
+283 FCVLNIIIDPSSVDV

-310 NEKVI
+310 NEKLI
-315 FDAVYYAVRT
+315 FDAVYYATRT
-325 ALDGGIQRP
+325 ALDGGIERP
-334 TLYNEPEVVSLQRGK
+334 SLYNEPEVVSLQKGK

-357 VNDRDSEAPKPER
+357 VKDRDIDAPKPQK
-370 IAFDTKGNVGVLRQ
+370 IVFDTNSNFGTLRQ
-384 GSVLDYSDIKAE
+384 NNTLDYSDLKAE
-396 ATKENVKAPVPD
+396 ISKSPTSAVPKVD
-408 VKYAEEDAFSLKFP
+408 GKYAEDDVFTLNFP
-422 KKAVTSTG
+422 KKSEQKIEAVKIEAVKIDPASFTEEVEET
-430 PLKTEPIKIEQ
+430 PKKTEEKI
-441 EPVKPEP
+441 
-448 IKVDLFANIAD
+448 I
-459 KVDTSAPIKAQTEK
+459 
-473 VSEAKE
+473 
-479 QVIVP
+479 P
-484 EYKIIGEAFDS
+484 EYRIVGEAFNS
-495 YVIAELGDVMYLIDK
+495 YVIVELGDIMYLIDK

-519 EDLKKKLA
+519 EDLKKKLKSA
-527 HATPSSQMIMIPLT
+527 SPTSQMLMLPLT
-541 VQLNNEEL
+541 VHLNNEEL
-549 FALHEYGDEI
+549 VALHEYGDEI
-559 KKMGF
+559 KKTGF
-564 GYDLNDKVVSICEIP
+564 GYDLNDKTVSIFEIP
-579 AEIEISGALDT
+579 SEIEISGATDS

-597 LTQGEGYG
+597 LVKSEGYG
-605 HSTRYE
+605 YSTRYE
-611 LFEKALYQA
+611 FFEKALYQA

-626 KAGRVY
+626 KAGRAY
-632 DRAHIKWICD
+632 DKEHIKWICD
-642 KVFTLD
+642 KVLSLD

>member
-1 MGVINVLGFDVA
+1 MGIINVLGFDVA

-41 TKITVEIKNGG
+41 DKITVEIKNGG
-52 TSFIRIADD
+52 TTFIRIADN
-61 GCGMAH
+61 GCGISY

-118 SEIGSVLE
+118 SEMGATLE
-126 AHGGEIKSHIK
+126 AHGGEVKSHIN
-137 SGCGEGTTVIV
+137 SGCSEGTTVIA

-175 CEKVAL
+175 VEKVAL
-181 SRPDISI
+181 SRPDISF
-188 RYIADGT
+188 RYIIDGA
-195 LKYLTQGDGN
+195 LKYMTQGDGN

-217 IAKKLI
+217 VAKKTI
-223 KIRREDGGVLVEG
+223 KVHRQDNGVLVEG

-249 QENFYINSRFVKS
+249 QENFYINSRYVKS
-262 KTAQAAIEQA
+262 KTAQAALEQA
-272 FQSYIPTGKFP
+272 YQSYIPTGKFP
-283 FCVLNIVIDPSTVDV
+283 FCVLNIVIDPSSVDV

-310 NEKVI
+310 NEKLI
-315 FDAVYYAVRT
+315 FDGVYYAVRT

-334 TLYNEPEVVSLQRGK
+334 TLYGEVETVTLEKGK

-357 VNDRDSEAPKPER
+357 VKDRQADAPKPQK
-370 IAFDTKGNVGVLRQ
+370 IQFDTNSNFGTLRQ
-384 GSVLDYSDIKAE
+384 NNTLDYSAIKAE
-396 ATKENVKAPVPD
+396 TAYASPVEIAKKD
-408 VKYAEEDAFSLKFP
+408 NNYANDNTFSLNFP
-422 KKAVTSTG
+422 KMTEKIVEEIKIEPVSKADEPAAPS
-430 PLKTEPIKIEQ
+430 PAKTEPQ
-441 EPVKPEP
+441 R
-448 IKVDLFANIAD
+448 
-459 KVDTSAPIKAQTEK
+459 
-473 VSEAKE
+473 
-479 QVIVP
+479 VIVP
-484 EYKIIGEAFDS
+484 EYRIIGEAFNS
-495 YVIAELGDVMYLIDK
+495 YVIVELGDILYLIDK

-519 EDLKKKLA
+519 EDLKKKLTGA
-527 HATPSSQMIMIPLT
+527 SPSSQVLMLPL
-541 VQLNNEEL
+541 VVHLNHEEL
-549 FALHEYGDEI
+549 VAVFEYGEEI

-564 GYDLNDKVVSICEIP
+564 GYELNEKTASIYEIP
-579 AEIEISGALDT
+579 SEIDVSSASDA

-597 LTQGEGYG
+597 LAKGEGYG
-605 HSTRYE
+605 QSTRYE
-611 LFEKALYQA
+611 FFEKALYQA

-632 DRAHIKWICD
+632 DKEHVKWICD
-642 KVFTLD
+642 KTLTLE